1 LAEVSSQAL
10 TFQKTA
16 AESLKM
22 GPADLKEFLQNKQ
35 IIAPDKTILEY
46 ARTMTKGD
54 AKALVQALAELAAKD
69 RDRAE
74 VFAILYKVAHKIV
87 EQMRSAQ
94 PSKPLAKT
102 G

>member
-1 LAEVSSQAL
+1 
-10 TFQKTA
+10 
-16 AESLKM
+16 
-22 GPADLKEFLQNKQ
+22 
-35 IIAPDKTILEY
+35 
-46 ARTMTKGD
+46 
-54 AKALVQALAELAAKD
+54 
-69 RDRAE
+69 